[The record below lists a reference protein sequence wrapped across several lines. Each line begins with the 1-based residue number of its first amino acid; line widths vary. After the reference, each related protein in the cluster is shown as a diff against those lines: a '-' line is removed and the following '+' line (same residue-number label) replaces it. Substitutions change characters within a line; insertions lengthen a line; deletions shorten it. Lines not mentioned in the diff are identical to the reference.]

1 MRKLMLS
8 AALIIVGL
16 FASSANAMPTG
27 NQSAPGNSLVQKADY
42 ACGRGY
48 HLSPRGYC
56 RPNGPPRGYYGG
68 GWDRRDRW
76 EDRREWRDRQ
86 ARREWR
92 DRQDWRDRRGWY
104 YQQDYRW

>member
-8 AALIIVGL
+8 ATLIFAGL
-16 FASSANAMPTG
+16 FAHGANAMPFG
-27 NQSAPGNSLVQKADY
+27 SPAAPDNPLVQKADY
-42 ACGRGY
+42 ACGRGF

-68 GWDRRDRW
+68 WDGRDRW
-76 EDRREWRDRQ
+76 EQRREWRERQ

-92 DRQDWRDRRGWY
+92 DRRDSGGWY